1 MFENLKALLIKE
13 ANEKKAAA
21 AFYIENGYMPT
32 WNEMQRVFSD
42 DGLKRYST
50 EKKWT
55 AYQEK
60 KLTREKAIEFATAR
74 RFKEIEKELQ
84 HDIEKLESAAA
95 VPDIETVS
103 IRVEWKRSRTWG
115 YNPTATLIIN
125 QANRYTGSASG
136 CGYDKRTAAIAGAL
150 DQSAVIRKMLYAC
163 KEKALQAGYDPE
175 TGKTYGPE
183 SNRFCIAYGAGY
195 GTLPYFEGG
204 VGMNS
209 FVSVFAAC
217 GMEAK
222 IRDESGKYMD
232 YYYFEKAAK

>member
-13 ANEKKAAA
+13 TNENKAKS
-21 AFYIENGYMPT
+21 AFYIENGYMTT
-32 WNEMQRVFSD
+32 WNETQRVFSD
-42 DGLKRYST
+42 NGLKRYST
-50 EKKWT
+50 EKKWN

-74 RFKEIEKELQ
+74 RFKEIEKYLQ
-84 HDIEKLESAAA
+84 RDIEKLESAES

-103 IRVEWKRSRTWG
+103 IRVEWKKSRVWG
-115 YNPTATLIIN
+115 YNPTATVIIN

-136 CGYDKRTAAIAGAL
+136 CGYDKLTAAIAEAL
-150 DQSAVIRKMLYAC
+150 NQSAVIRKMLYTK
-163 KEKALQAGYDPE
+163 KENALQAGYDPE

-183 SNRFCIAYGAGY
+183 SNGGCIAYGAGY

-204 VGMNS
+204 VGMSS
-209 FVSVFAAC
+209 FVSVFEAC
-217 GMEAK
+217 GMKAK

-232 YYYFEKAAK
+232 YYFFEKG